1 MESGKR
7 IADLLQAKNG
17 GNQSELARFVGVSPQ
32 AVQQWVAGETSPRG
46 KNLNKVAEFF
56 GIPPAQVLYGT
67 SGGGATMRP
76 RAEMEVAGLLQQA
89 GWEVEVIGKDSADN
103 LPAAFSGEGYRYI
116 PDMRIRKAGRELYV
130 EVSSWKFARHPAM
143 VKMAQESGCLVLVD
157 WDNPEEAI
165 EKAEAILAKPP
176 VPAVVRRDYLRFE
189 VMDASAAAGA
199 GVVNPDYPEV
209 IGSIEL
215 DPNEAVAML
224 GTRQTNA
231 VRLLNAHGDSMQ
243 PTINPRDLLFV
254 DTRIDQFDQDG
265 IYVFHYDGGTMVK
278 RLQKVG
284 GGRIAVKS
292 DNPAYETFY
301 IDTKAPGEQIHII
314 GKVLRAMPLQL
325 KEFA

>member
-116 PDMRIRKAGRELYV
+116 PDMRIRKAGREL
-130 EVSSWKFARHPAM
+130 H
-143 VKMAQESGCLVLVD
+143 
-157 WDNPEEAI
+157 
-165 EKAEAILAKPP
+165 
-176 VPAVVRRDYLRFE
+176 VVAY
-189 VMDASAAAGA
+189 G
-199 GVVNPDYPEV
+199 
-209 IGSIEL
+209 
-215 DPNEAVAML
+215 
-224 GTRQTNA
+224 QTNPLHHRGNGA
-231 VRLLNAHGDSMQ
+231 SHAANLIPRSFRDSPPACGLFHVIAHSM
-243 PTINPRDLLFV
+243 
-254 DTRIDQFDQDG
+254 
-265 IYVFHYDGGTMVK
+265 
-278 RLQKVG
+278 
-284 GGRIAVKS
+284 
-292 DNPAYETFY
+292 
-301 IDTKAPGEQIHII
+301 
-314 GKVLRAMPLQL
+314 
-325 KEFA
+325 